1 MEHLTIRRSTDADIE
16 AIAHLYED
24 AQVYAQTLQLPFP
37 SLAGWKKRLSETPP
51 TVYHLVAEIDGELV
65 GSVVVEPS
73 ANLRRRHAG
82 TIGIAV
88 SGRRQ
93 RQGIGNA
100 LLMSVIDLADNWMN
114 LLRLELNVFVDNEPA
129 IALYKKHGFVVE
141 GELVKYA
148 YRNGRYVNVYQMA
161 RIKPEGV

>member
-1 MEHLTIRRSTDADIE
+1 MEHLTIRRSSDADSE

-37 SLAGWKKRLSETPP
+37 SLASWKKRLSETPT

-65 GSVVVEPS
+65 GSVVVEPL
-73 ANLRRRHAG
+73 ANLRRRHVG
-82 TIGIAV
+82 TIAIAV

-100 LLMSVIDLADNWMN
+100 LLMSVVDLADNWMN

-141 GELVKYA
+141 GELAKYA